1 MNESKHGRDQHP
13 RSALLDVAPA
23 SDSPSFQRFMW
34 TIDAHLSKRGAKGA
48 ARAAAE
54 LVLAHLETAASSAK
68 GSQRE
73 TDNRDC
79 RLPQIR
85 RKKRILI
92 VMDTK
97 DEWVHSAYVRVT
109 ARWERALPIISTLNR
124 CDVHLIIFP
133 DGEHEACPSP
143 QTGMDGN

>member
-85 RKKRILI
+85 LCEQKNKIVGEKTYSDSDGYERRMGPQRIRAC
-92 VMDTK
+92 
-97 DEWVHSAYVRVT
+97 HSEVGTSSADHQHT
-109 ARWERALPIISTLNR
+109 QSL
-124 CDVHLIIFP
+124 
-133 DGEHEACPSP
+133 
-143 QTGMDGN
+143 